1 MEDLHSHLL
10 FGIDDGTKS
19 MEESIAILK
28 KMERMGIEE
37 LVLTPHY
44 VENTKYNWNN
54 INKIRLYQTL
64 MAKAEEEDIKIKLY
78 LGNEVFIT
86 PNIVKLIEMDEIAPI
101 NNSRYVLI
109 EFPLKQIYNNTSLII
124 SDMVSHGYTPILAH
138 PERYEEF
145 QEHPEMVEEY
155 LRMGVLLQGNFTS
168 LFGKYG
174 KASEKAL
181 KYFLK
186 NKWISFLGSDTHH
199 SYEYD
204 VRQLEKKLY
213 KITKDR
219 QYIEDLLHNNFD
231 KVILDEAITMIR

>member
-64 MAKAEEEDIKIKLY
+64 IAKAEEEDIKIKLY

-174 KASEKAL
+174 KASEKTL